1 MKTSEQIFSQIVE
14 GELTQFELHS
24 YSRFKIFKKW
34 PLSKKGI
41 TKFFIK

>member
-24 YSRFKIFKKW
+24 YSRFKIFKKMA
-34 PLSKKGI
+34 I
-41 TKFFIK
+41 IKEGHYKIFH